1 MPDERVYSEQEVAAI
16 IKRAVELTEQE
27 GTKYQPGVT
36 REELLKIAEE
46 VGVPIAALE
55 QAIRESGTVREA
67 KGPFQLT
74 SEHERVVEGE
84 IDPGQ
89 FDLIIDGLKPL
100 NRRHSQAITQVGR
113 KLTMQ
118 TWNGVGQSSID
129 ITSREGRTRI
139 QVRSGALFQGLMTLY
154 PAFIG
159 SMIAMGSLG
168 EKGMIGVGVAI
179 AAALATV
186 GGGMFAFLT
195 RKGHQKSRE
204 LADELR
210 DRVAQSLESQAAPSQ
225 STAQSEEPEN
235 LQQRLGG

>member
-1 MPDERVYSEQEVAAI
+1 MPDERVYSEQEVSAI
-16 IKRAVELTEQE
+16 LKRAVELTEQE
-27 GTKYQPGVT
+27 GSKYQPGVT
-36 REELLKIAEE
+36 RGELQKIAEE
-46 VGVPIAALE
+46 VGVPLAALE
-55 QAIRESGTVREA
+55 QAILEIGEVKEA
-67 KGPFQLT
+67 KGPLQLT

-84 IDPGQ
+84 INPDQ

-118 TWNGVGQSSID
+118 TWNGVGQSTID
-129 ITSREGRTRI
+129 LTSREGRTRI
-139 QVRSGALFQGLMTLY
+139 QVRSSALFQGLMTLY

-168 EKGMIGVGVAI
+168 ERGMIGLGAAI
-179 AAALATV
+179 AAGLTAIGATLF
-186 GGGMFAFLT
+186 GFMT

-210 DRVAQSLESQAAPSQ
+210 DRVAKSIASQPSPSQ
-225 STAQSEEPEN
+225 TKTVEAEAEH